1 MSAAQ
6 AASPTQITLT
16 LAEEE
21 REPLLRILEQVLRGK
36 RVEVHRTHTPDYRE
50 QLQRREKLLQ
60 SLIEKL
66 RPGSP

>member
-36 RVEVHRTHTPDYRE
+36 RVEVHRTEAPAYRE
-50 QLQRREKLLQ
+50 YVLREEALLDRLVEQLRR
-60 SLIEKL
+60 
-66 RPGSP
+66 P